1 VKFQRQGSSH
11 NLKAVMPPPDQWKAA
26 YLGSCY
32 VRGLSSSC
40 VAILYALIGKPIL
53 VDKINALS
61 ADGKTDRT

>member
-1 VKFQRQGSSH
+1 
-11 NLKAVMPPPDQWKAA
+11 MPPPDQWKAA